1 MGMFDIQAFARPDM
15 TQLPPAGYQTGWV
28 RIGDLD
34 ETIFYS
40 TAIWSREDYV
50 HHWRDAAER
59 LARGDDFAAFCTDLN
74 TDNAS
79 ILAGFRSSHCVWFEE
94 WIIPRSKVTVE
105 GQCIAPVAAL
115 ARSEEGEASSW
126 QVPINAVRDYAT
138 R

>member
-1 MGMFDIQAFARPDM
+1 MFDIQAFARPNM
-15 TQLPPAGYQTGWV
+15 TQLPAAGYQTGWV

-34 ETIFYS
+34 ETIYYS

-50 HHWRDAAER
+50 RHWRNAAGR

-74 TDNAS
+74 KDNAS

-94 WIIPRSKVTVE
+94 WVIPRSGVTVK
-105 GQCIAPVAAL
+105 GQCIAPVAAP
-115 ARSEEGEASSW
+115 ARSEDGEVSSW

>member
-1 MGMFDIQAFARPDM
+1 MSMFDIQAFARPDM
-15 TQLPPAGYQTGWV
+15 TQLPPAGFQAGWV
-28 RIGDLD
+28 RVSDLD

-50 HHWRDAAER
+50 RHWRDAAGR

-79 ILAGFRSSHCVWFEE
+79 ILAAFRSANCVWFEH
-94 WIIPRSKVTVE
+94 WVIPRSEITVE
-105 GQCIAPVAAL
+105 GQYIALVAA
-115 ARSEEGEASSW
+115 AVRNEAGKVSTW

>member
-1 MGMFDIQAFARPDM
+1 MFDIQTFARPDM

-50 HHWRDAAER
+50 RHWRDAADR
-59 LARGDDFAAFCTDLN
+59 LARGDDFAAFRTDLN

-79 ILAGFRSSHCVWFEE
+79 ILVAFRSADCVWFEH
-94 WIIPRSKVTVE
+94 WVIPQSEITVE
-105 GQCIAPVAAL
+105 GQCIALVAA
-115 ARSEEGEASSW
+115 AVRNKEGKVSTW
-126 QVPINAVRDYAT
+126 QVPINAVRDYTT